1 MSSCCSSSSR
11 SGTVNTER
19 FSPSIC
25 LHEEEK
31 PANKVKKHIDGESYH
46 DLNLETIAT
55 LITVTCPPN
64 PQFLK
69 ASRLGNIEEDRR
81 FKGGKFRMTFK
92 FTMSIS
98 ASRTLPHI

>member
-11 SGTVNTER
+11 SGTVNTDR

-55 LITVTCPPN
+55 LITILYLPTKSPVL
-64 PQFLK
+64 QSIQ
-69 ASRLGNIEEDRR
+69 AWQHRR
-81 FKGGKFRMTFK
+81 R
-92 FTMSIS
+92 
-98 ASRTLPHI
+98 